1 MDCGCAVSMA
11 RMLAIRRAFGEV
23 ARRNRLN
30 LDGEHGHGGER
41 YSENELLHVN
51 LRRLSNRHRPPWRA
65 GAVLIVARQTAR
77 LQCTRPRRGAS
88 CGRLPTLWRARPAR
102 SVLRSSVQVPCN
114 HSCEAIA
121 PVRLISVHRRR
132 NLNGDSLMH
141 TVDRGREWPYF
152 DVSHCS
158 ALQSGGSAVRPDAA
172 SGRTQRLRVTGG
184 FCVPPKRGHNQQETG
199 P

>member
-30 LDGEHGHGGER
+30 LYVEHGHGGER
-41 YSENELLHVN
+41 YSENELHVN
-51 LRRLSNRHRPPWRA
+51 LRRLSN
-65 GAVLIVARQTAR
+65 GAVLN
-77 LQCTRPRRGAS
+77 RRTPDGSAATKE
-88 CGRLPTLWRARPAR
+88 RRFVPPAPTLSRARPAR

-114 HSCEAIA
+114 HSCDAVA

-141 TVDRGREWPYF
+141 TVD
-152 DVSHCS
+152 
-158 ALQSGGSAVRPDAA
+158 
-172 SGRTQRLRVTGG
+172 
-184 FCVPPKRGHNQQETG
+184 
-199 P
+199 